1 MALSTVKKSQASAM
15 NAFSKASDLKKRIV
29 FTILA
34 LVVFRFGSFIPLPG
48 INMDVISSFFNS
60 GPNNG
65 FIDMFNTFAG
75 GALERMSIL
84 ALNIMPYISASIVIQ
99 MAGAIFK
106 PLGAL
111 RKEGEAGMRKMNQYT
126 RYLTIFITIIQG
138 YGLAVALQNMADG
151 TAVILSSSLLFKLTT
166 IVSLLGGTLFVI
178 WLGEQITNRG
188 IGNGTSLIIAI
199 GILAELPKFFFE
211 TLTNQALASST
222 VLIILAMSF
231 LLIYLVVFVERA
243 QRRIVI
249 QYSKGMTMGGRAM
262 AMNNSYFPL
271 KINMSGVKPPIFA
284 SALLMLPLTILQF
297 LANSEVGQSGFASS
311 MRIWL
316 ERGGALYM
324 TLYAALIFFFTFF
337 QTSLVFNPMETAE
350 NLKKNGG
357 FIAGR
362 RPGKS
367 PADYLDYVVTRLTF
381 LGAIYLVFLCIVPE
395 LLTAELGIRFVLGGT
410 SLLIVVTVIMETI
423 SQVQSHLVAYQ
434 YEGLIRKAQLKGK
447 L

>member
-1 MALSTVKKSQASAM
+1 
-15 NAFSKASDLKKRIV
+15 
-29 FTILA
+29 
-34 LVVFRFGSFIPLPG
+34 
-48 INMDVISSFFNS
+48 
-60 GPNNG
+60 
-65 FIDMFNTFAG
+65 
-75 GALERMSIL
+75 
-84 ALNIMPYISASIVIQ
+84 
-99 MAGAIFK
+99 
-106 PLGAL
+106 
-111 RKEGEAGMRKMNQYT
+111 
-126 RYLTIFITIIQG
+126 LTIFITIIQG
-138 YGLAVALQNMADG
+138 YGLSVALQNMADG
-151 TAVILSSSLLFKLTT
+151 TAVILSSSLLFKVTT

-211 TLTNQALASST
+211 TLTNQALASSA
-222 VLIILAMSF
+222 VLIILAMTF

-271 KINMSGVKPPIFA
+271 KINMSGVMPPIFA

-297 LANSEVGQSGFASS
+297 LANSEVGQSGWASNL
-311 MRIWL
+311 RIWL

-324 TLYAALIFFFTFF
+324 TLYAVLIFFFTFF
-337 QTSLVFNPMETAE
+337 QTSLVFNPTEMAE

-367 PADYLDYVVTRLTF
+367 TAEYLDYVVTRLTF

-395 LLTAELGIRFVLGGT
+395 LLTAELGIRFILGGT

-434 YEGLIRKAQLKGK
+434 YESLIRKAQLKGK